1 MVMITVLKFMTDA
14 LVWYIFAAF
23 FRAFFGIGVP
33 TGLLMAPAALYVLW
47 MIGKR
52 YFGADYGHQLDK
64 FRKIMLLFGI
74 LPLLAVLKLG
84 DENGGFI
91 ELMRLIIPPL
101 LMYLLLQ
108 ILLFRILRQDPAVYT
123 ERRFQAFNLLL
134 ILGIG
139 MLGAA
144 LSSTRILS
152 GISRLLLLLWKGP
165 VLALVS
171 GILWVL
177 LYTVGVVIYAVTT
190 ILLRLFSQGEM
201 PTQETGG
208 LPQAPDPAV
217 FAETAGRSIPPWVMA
232 VLMILAAL
240 IAIRLILKL
249 FRLLADRTGMQG
261 TAAAGRESRSR
272 IAPSLSGRPQ
282 GRLSD
287 LFSPAGRIRRCFRRL
302 MKGLGDLPEN
312 VLSEDVAGKATGLAP
327 ARTAEIGE
335 LTSIYRRARYEDRR
349 EPVASG
355 DAARA
360 EQLEKEIRKDT
371 IYKTTE

>member
-23 FRAFFGIGVP
+23 FRSFFGIGIP
-33 TGLLMAPAALYVLW
+33 TGLMMAPAALYVLW
-47 MIGKR
+47 MIRKR

-64 FRKIMLLFGI
+64 FRKLMLLFGV
-74 LPLLAVLKLG
+74 LPLFAILKLG

-91 ELMRLIIPPL
+91 ELVRLIIPPL
-101 LMYLLLQ
+101 LMYFLLQ
-108 ILLFRILRQDPAVYT
+108 ILLFRILRQDPAVYA
-123 ERRFQAFNLLL
+123 ERRFQVFNLLL

-177 LYTVGVVIYAVTT
+177 LYTVGVVIYAVTA

-201 PTQETGG
+201 PMQETGG

-217 FAETAGRSIPPWVMA
+217 FAETAGRSIPPWVTAM
-232 VLMILAAL
+232 LMVLAAL

-249 FRLLADRTGMQG
+249 FRMLADRTGMQEA
-261 TAAAGRESRSR
+261 AAAGRVSRSR

-282 GRLSD
+282 RRLSD

-312 VLSEDVAGKATGLAP
+312 VLSEDIARKAVGLAP

-349 EPVASG
+349 DPVASG

-360 EQLEKEIRKDT
+360 ELLEKEIRKDT

>member
-1 MVMITVLKFMTDA
+1 
-14 LVWYIFAAF
+14 
-23 FRAFFGIGVP
+23 
-33 TGLLMAPAALYVLW
+33 
-47 MIGKR
+47 
-52 YFGADYGHQLDK
+52 
-64 FRKIMLLFGI
+64 
-74 LPLLAVLKLG
+74 
-84 DENGGFI
+84 
-91 ELMRLIIPPL
+91 
-101 LMYLLLQ
+101 
-108 ILLFRILRQDPAVYT
+108 
-123 ERRFQAFNLLL
+123 
-134 ILGIG
+134 
-139 MLGAA
+139 
-144 LSSTRILS
+144 
-152 GISRLLLLLWKGP
+152 
-165 VLALVS
+165 
-171 GILWVL
+171 
-177 LYTVGVVIYAVTT
+177 VIYAVTI
-190 ILLRLFSQGEM
+190 ILLRLFSPGEM

-287 LFSPAGRIRRCFRRL
+287 LFSPAGRIRRSFRRL
-302 MKGLGDLPEN
+302 MKGLGDLPKN
-312 VLSEDVAGKATGLAP
+312 VLSEDVAGKAAGLAP
-327 ARTAEIGE
+327 ARIAEIGE

>member
-1 MVMITVLKFMTDA
+1 MVMITILKFMTDA
-14 LVWYIFAAF
+14 LVWYVFAAF
-23 FRAFFGIGVP
+23 FRTFLGIAVP

-47 MIGKR
+47 MIHR
-52 YFGADYGHQLDK
+52 QYFGADYGHQLDK
-64 FRKIMLLFGI
+64 FRKILLLFGI
-74 LPLLAVLKLG
+74 LPLLAILKLG
-84 DENGGFI
+84 DKNGGFI

-101 LMYLLLQ
+101 LVYLLLQ
-108 ILLFRILRQDPAVYT
+108 ILLFRILRQDPAVYM

-152 GISRLLLLLWKGP
+152 GISRLLLVLWRGP

-177 LYTVGVVIYAVTT
+177 LYTVGVVVYAFTA

-201 PTQETGG
+201 PMQETGG
-208 LPQAPDPAV
+208 LPQAPDPAI
-217 FAETAGRSIPPWVMA
+217 FAETAGRSIPPWVTA
-232 VLMILAAL
+232 ALMIFAVL

-249 FRLLADRTGMQG
+249 FRMLADRTGMQG
-261 TAAAGRESRSR
+261 TASVGGESRSR
-272 IAPSLSGRPQ
+272 IAPSLSGKAQ

-287 LFSPAGRIRRCFRRL
+287 LFSPAGRIRRSFRRL
-302 MKGLGDLPEN
+302 LKRLGDLPEN
-312 VLSEDVAGKATGLAP
+312 ALSEDAARIAAGLAP
-327 ARTAEIGE
+327 ARTDEIRE

-349 EPVASG
+349 DPVAAG

-360 EQLEKEIRKDT
+360 ELLEKELRKD
-371 IYKTTE
+371 IVYKTTE